1 MTRQNT
7 IVTIQNIFM
16 DSQRVVLYAM
26 ACHRPT
32 NGRICLVK
40 IAL

>member
-16 DSQRVVLYAM
+16 DGQRVVLYAT
-26 ACHRPT
+26 ACHT